1 VPERYLIDNE
11 KENDFRGM
19 PKVCGFAH
27 FLCGIAHSAQ
37 EFLLIIVKMFSGF
50 YTNTQGLTFII
61 IIP

>member
-1 VPERYLIDNE
+1 
-11 KENDFRGM
+11 M
-19 PKVCGFAH
+19 PKVCEIAH

-37 EFLLIIVKMFSGF
+37 GFLLILVKIVSDF